1 MKNNFNVNINYITL
15 QVILIAIVI
24 LVAVYF
30 IVTNKTNNASREHLN
45 NNKDA
50 YVLFYAPQW
59 CGWSKKIEP
68 YWDKMVNDY
77 SSNERLLFN
86 FYKVDAD
93 NNRELCR
100 KYNITG
106 YPTIKYIKTNE
117 LVHEFIVP
125 EYNDALVNNMYAF
138 AINLI

>member
-1 MKNNFNVNINYITL
+1 MKNSFNINYITL
-15 QVILIAIVI
+15 QVILMVLVI
-24 LVAVYF
+24 LVAVFF
-30 IVTNKTNNASREHLN
+30 IVTNKTNNVSREHLD

-77 SSNERLLFN
+77 SSNGRLFD

-106 YPTIKYIKTNE
+106 YPTIKYIKTNGIA
-117 LVHEFIVP
+117 HEFIVH
-125 EYNDALVNNMYAF
+125 EYNDELVNKMYTF
-138 AINLI
+138 AMNLIT

>member
-1 MKNNFNVNINYITL
+1 MKNSFNINYITL
-15 QVILIAIVI
+15 QVILMVLVI
-24 LVAVYF
+24 LVAVFF
-30 IVTNKTNNASREHLN
+30 IVTNKTNASREHLD

-77 SSNERLLFN
+77 SSNERLFD

-93 NNRELCR
+93 NNKELCR

-117 LVHEFIVP
+117 IVHEFIVN
-125 EYNDALVNNMYAF
+125 EYNDALVNKMYDF
-138 AINLI
+138 AKNLIT